1 MAYAKRKR
9 GVKAALSYIFV
20 TLLFI
25 FVIGGII
32 NIALRAYYPLQYE
45 EQIRTCAAQNGLDP
59 SLVAA
64 VIHTESRFRADS
76 ISGMGAYGLMQI
88 TPDTLYWIAE
98 KNGEAVSETAE
109 EVLLDPAQNIKY
121 GCMILSQ
128 HIEEFGS
135 EETALAAYN
144 AGRSRII
151 SLSLLHISSPSPR
164 SAWRLCSLP
173 RMWTRS
179 GPVPAVRILRRRS
192 SPSLPTIT
200 A

>member
-9 GVKAALSYIFV
+9 GQGCAVLYFV

-45 EQIRTCAAQNGLDP
+45 EQIRTYAAQNELDP

-64 VIHTESRFRADS
+64 VIHTEKPIRVDS

-109 EVLLDPAQNIKY
+109 EVLLDPCAEYQV
-121 GCMILSQ
+121 
-128 HIEEFGS
+128 
-135 EETALAAYN
+135 
-144 AGRSRII
+144 
-151 SLSLLHISSPSPR
+151 
-164 SAWRLCSLP
+164 WLCDSK
-173 RMWTRS
+173 
-179 GPVPAVRILRRRS
+179 
-192 SPSLPTIT
+192 PTH
-200 A
+200 

>member
-98 KNGEAVSETAE
+98 KNGESVSETAE

-151 SLSLLHISSPSPR
+151 SWLQNSDISNDGVDLHNIPYPETAQYVEKVMYAQKVYQNLYHIGGSS
-164 SAWRLCSLP
+164 
-173 RMWTRS
+173 
-179 GPVPAVRILRRRS
+179 
-192 SPSLPTIT
+192 
-200 A
+200 